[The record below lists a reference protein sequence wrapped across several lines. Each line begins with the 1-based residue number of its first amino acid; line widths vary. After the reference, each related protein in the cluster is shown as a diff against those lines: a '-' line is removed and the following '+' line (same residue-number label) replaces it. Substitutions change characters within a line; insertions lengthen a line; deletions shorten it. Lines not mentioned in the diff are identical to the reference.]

1 MTTTTERAARKS
13 PGETLAG
20 EAIVPVKLV
29 LAAAKTRVSLPA
41 AVLRDLFEVLRIRA
55 NPLRSDLTVKSG

>member
-1 MTTTTERAARKS
+1 MTTTTEQAARKS

-20 EAIVPVKLV
+20 EAIAPVKLV

-41 AVLRDLFEVLRIRA
+41 VVLRDLFEVLRVSV
-55 NPLRSDLTVKSG
+55 N